1 MQISL
6 RVTKFAAYKSSEK
19 NMLIKPPRIIRRL
32 MPDIIWNIEGSDCVY
47 LTFDDGPT
55 PGVTEWILGQLDK
68 YDAKATFFCLGKNAE
83 MYPDLVQAI
92 KDKGHKLGNHTYS
105 HQKGWEMSLERY
117 VEDVDFA
124 NHFLHT
130 DLMRPPYGRI
140 TPAQMRAL
148 SERYKIVMSNII
160 SRDYNSRLSPR
171 MCLKNVTQH
180 IENGSIIVFHDSVKA
195 FKNMHFALPRTL
207 AYMRDNGFRSRAI
220 ELW

>member
-1 MQISL
+1 
-6 RVTKFAAYKSSEK
+6 
-19 NMLIKPPRIIRRL
+19 MLIKPSGIIRRL
-32 MPDIIWNIEGSDCVY
+32 LPDIIWSIEGSDCVY

-55 PGVTEWILGQLDK
+55 PGVTEWILAQLDK

-92 KDKGHKLGNHTYS
+92 VEHGHKLGNHTYS

-124 NHFLHT
+124 NQFLHT

-140 TPAQMRAL
+140 TPAQLRTL
-148 SERYKIVMSNII
+148 SQRYRIVMANII
-160 SRDYNSRLSPR
+160 SRDYNPRLSPR
-171 MCLKNVTQH
+171 MCLKNVTRH
-180 IENGSIIVFHDSVKA
+180 ICGGSIIVFHDSVKA

-207 AYMRDNGFRSRAI
+207 SYMQQCGLRSETL

>member
-1 MQISL
+1 
-6 RVTKFAAYKSSEK
+6 
-19 NMLIKPPRIIRRL
+19 MLIKPSGIIRRL
-32 MPDIIWNIEGSDCVY
+32 LPDIIWSIEGSDCVY

-55 PGVTEWILGQLDK
+55 PGVTEWILAQLDK

-92 KDKGHKLGNHTYS
+92 VEHGHKLGNHTYS

-124 NHFLHT
+124 NQFLHT

-140 TPAQMRAL
+140 TPAQLREL
-148 SERYKIVMSNII
+148 SQRYRIVMANII
-160 SRDYNSRLSPR
+160 SRDYNQRLSPR
-171 MCLKNVTQH
+171 MCLKNVTRH
-180 IENGSIIVFHDSVKA
+180 IGNGSIIVFHDSVKA

-207 AYMRDNGFRSRAI
+207 SYMQQCGLRSETL

>member
-1 MQISL
+1 
-6 RVTKFAAYKSSEK
+6 
-19 NMLIKPPRIIRRL
+19 MLIKPSGIIRRL
-32 MPDIIWNIEGSDCVY
+32 MPDIVWNIEGSDCVY

-55 PGVTEWILGQLDK
+55 PGVTEWILAQLDK
-68 YDAKATFFCLGKNAE
+68 YDARATFFCLGKNAE

-92 KDKGHKLGNHTYS
+92 AEHGHKLGNHTYS

-124 NHFLHT
+124 NQFLHT

-148 SERYKIVMSNII
+148 SERYRIVMANII
-160 SRDYNSRLSPR
+160 SRDYNSHLSPR
-171 MCLKNVTQH
+171 MCLRNVTRH
-180 IENGSIIVFHDSVKA
+180 IGNGSIIVFHDSVKA

-207 AYMRDNGFRSRAI
+207 SYMQQRGIRSEAL